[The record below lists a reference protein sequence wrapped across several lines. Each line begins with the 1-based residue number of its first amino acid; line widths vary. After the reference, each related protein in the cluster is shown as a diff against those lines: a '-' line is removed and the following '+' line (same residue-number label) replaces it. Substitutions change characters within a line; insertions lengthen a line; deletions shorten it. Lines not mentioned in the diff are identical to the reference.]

1 MQAFFNLSYMKSV
14 LFISCMLSC
23 HLLLQSQ
30 SVPEIR
36 KFFDEALRSSVS
48 FDHLKILCET
58 TEGRISGTA
67 AAQRAVDLTRQMMV
81 ETNPDTVYLQE
92 MKVIHWSRG
101 DQETGRIS
109 SKVLGAKDLTIS
121 ALGLSVGTGVRGVK
135 AGVVEVMGIEELK
148 EMNRKDVEGK
158 IVFFNRPVDQSFFN
172 TFAGYGSAVDQ
183 RVSGPSE
190 AAGMGAVA
198 VLVRSVTTA
207 THDFAHTGVTRRNQ
221 EGKNIP
227 AVAVSPV
234 GADALSDWLKRDP
247 DLSFFLETHSELL
260 PEEVSYNVIG
270 EIRGTD
276 FPDQIITVGGH
287 LDAWDNSPGA
297 HDNGGG
303 CMQSIEVLRLFRELN
318 IRPKRTLRAVMF
330 MDEEIEQRGGRKY
343 AELAALNNEK
353 HYFAIESDRGVASP
367 TGFSIDASDHQLETL
382 KSLKDQ
388 FEAYGV
394 WNFFKGGSG
403 VDIGFLKS
411 VYPEVVL
418 VGLVTDP
425 QRYFDYHHSAN
436 DSFDKVNRREMQLG
450 SAAMAALI
458 YLVDHLDL
466 FDH

>member
-1 MQAFFNLSYMKSV
+1 MKTFIVLIFAGSLFLNGNSRERPDIRPFFERA
-14 LFISCMLSC
+14 
-23 HLLLQSQ
+23 LQ
-30 SVPEIR
+30 
-36 KFFDEALRSSVS
+36 SSVS
-48 FDHLKILCET
+48 YENLQLLCET
-58 TEGRISGTA
+58 TGGRISGTA
-67 AAQRAVDLTRQMMV
+67 AAQHAVELTRKMLE

-92 MKVIHWSRG
+92 MRVIHWSRG
-101 DQETGRIS
+101 DVETARIS
-109 SKVLGAKDLTIS
+109 SQVLGTNDLTIS
-121 ALGLSVGTGVRGVK
+121 ALGMSVGTGVGGLK
-135 AGVVEVMGIEELK
+135 ARVVEVLGVEELK
-148 EMNRKDVEGK
+148 RMNRNEVEGK
-158 IVFFNRPVDQSFFN
+158 IVFFNRPVDQRFFN
-172 TFAGYGSAVDQ
+172 TFSGYGSAVDQ
-183 RVSGPSE
+183 RVSGPSV

-207 THDFAHTGVTRRNQ
+207 NHDFAHTGVTRRNQ

-227 AVAVSPV
+227 AVALSPV
-234 GADALSDWLKRDP
+234 GADLLSDWLKHDP
-247 DLSFFLETHSELL
+247 YLNLFLETHCELL
-260 PEEVSYNVIG
+260 PEEISYNVIG
-270 EIRGTD
+270 EIRGSV
-276 FPDQIITVGGH
+276 FPDQIMTVGGH

-330 MDEEIEQRGGRKY
+330 MDEEIDQRGGRKY
-343 AELAALNNEK
+343 AELAGQNNEK

-367 TGFSIDASDHQLETL
+367 TGFSIDASDHQVGLLTAL
-382 KSLKDQ
+382 RDQ
-388 FEAYGV
+388 FEVYGV

-436 DSFDKVNRREMQLG
+436 DTFDKVNRREMQLG
-450 SAAMAALI
+450 SATMAALI

-466 FDH
+466 FNH